1 MIGGKKLT
9 IKTINNMSKIGK
21 PLADRVLL
29 KLESVSEKKSSG
41 GIILNQTT
49 QNIQTAEVV
58 AVSEGFVG
66 NNGGWIELGVEV
78 GNKVLI
84 NNGAGQ
90 KLRFDGVD
98 YYLVRESEI
107 LMIINE

>member
-1 MIGGKKLT
+1 
-9 IKTINNMSKIGK
+9 MSNLGK

-29 KLESVSEKKSSG
+29 KLESASEKKSSG

-58 AVSEGFVG
+58 AVSDGFLAQ
-66 NNGGWIELGVEV
+66 NGEMIELSVKV
-78 GNKVLI
+78 GDKVLI

-90 KLRFDGVD
+90 KVRFDGQD
-98 YYLVRESEI
+98 YFLVRESEI
-107 LMIINE
+107 LMVV

>member
-1 MIGGKKLT
+1 
-9 IKTINNMSKIGK
+9 MSNIGK

-58 AVSEGFVG
+58 AVSDGFIG
-66 NNGGWIELGVEV
+66 NNGGWIELSVKV
-78 GNKVLI
+78 NDKVLI

-90 KLRFDGVD
+90 KVRFDGVD
-98 YYLVRESEI
+98 YFLVRESEI
-107 LMIINE
+107 LMVI

>member
-1 MIGGKKLT
+1 
-9 IKTINNMSKIGK
+9 MSNIGK

-49 QNIQTAEVV
+49 QNIQNAEVV
-58 AVSEGFVG
+58 AVSDGFLAQNGEMIALSVSVG
-66 NNGGWIELGVEV
+66 D
-78 GNKVLI
+78 KVLI

-90 KLRFDGVD
+90 KLRFDGQD

-107 LMIINE
+107 LMKL